1 MAKITKYLVKLNLT
15 ANKMTKIESKKVTIG
30 APIEECFNFLMDL
43 NNYELLLPQKT
54 ISDWES
60 TKKTCAFKIQKTYK
74 LSLEYNSSTP
84 STTIL
89 LKSGA
94 GAPFSFDLNI
104 NLVEGSGSTEAQII
118 SNADI
123 NPFMKMMV
131 KKPLNNLFDYMTERM
146 VKVIGVSA

>member
-1 MAKITKYLVKLNLT
+1 
-15 ANKMTKIESKKVTIG
+15 MTKIESKKVTIN
-30 APIEECFNFLMDL
+30 APIDTCFNFLLDL

-60 TKKTCAFKIQKTYK
+60 DEKSCSFKIQKTYK

-89 LKSGA
+89 LKSGK

-104 NLVEGSGSTEAQII
+104 NLVDVNGTTEAQII
-118 SNADI
+118 TNADI